1 MAERKKKSTKKAE
14 PLAPA
19 VIHEQPITETLREN
33 YMPYAMSSIIS
44 RAIPEIDGLK
54 PSHRKLL
61 YTMYKMGLLNG
72 NRTKSANVVGQ
83 TMKLNPHG
91 DAAIYETMVRLTRGN
106 EALLHPFVDSKGT
119 FGKQYSKMAYAASRY
134 TEVKLAAISSEL
146 FSGID
151 KDAVDMIDNYD
162 ATLKEPV
169 LLPASFPNVLV
180 CPNTGIA
187 VGLASSICSF
197 NLNETCDA
205 VIALIRDPAADLYEI
220 LKAPDFSTGGEIL
233 YDKEEIRQIY
243 ETGKGS
249 FSVRAVW
256 ETFPKENR
264 IVITQIPYNTTV
276 DQIIEKIVQMI
287 KEGKLREINDV
298 RDEIDLDGLKLTIDL
313 KRGSDPDKL
322 MAKLLKATDLECRFP
337 CNFNVLI
344 AGSPH
349 QLGVREILNEWHAFR
364 CECLK
369 REFYFELG
377 QKEAKLHLLKGL
389 EKILV
394 DIDKAIAIIRKTEIE
409 KDVIP
414 NLCRGFDIDE
424 KQAEYIAE
432 IKLRHLNRQYI
443 LDRISEREKLEK
455 EIADLEGLLSSGRR
469 LNNYI
474 IKQLEEIKKK
484 YGQERKT
491 RIAYE
496 FSRPSEKLKLDEE
509 VEYTAHAVITKG
521 GYLKNIPLKSIM
533 MNDQQRLKEDDE
545 ILFSGEMSSKQELYF
560 FTDKGQVYHTKFG
573 DFSTTKASELGD
585 FVPAKLEM
593 DKEEK
598 VIFTTPVNDLDGKL
612 AILFQNGKG
621 VSFPMNVYETK
632 GNRRKLTGA
641 FSTASPVAGMF
652 LLGKGEV
659 KEILLKTKSGR
670 ACILKTTLF
679 AEKSTRTS
687 AGNQMMALKKNDFIE
702 EAFEVSTEENP
713 SLVVYKKPRVPT
725 PGIVY
730 NKHDLKN
737 IKKKA

>member
-1 MAERKKKSTKKAE
+1 MAERKKKSAKKTE
-14 PLAPA
+14 EVIPA

-134 TEVKLAAISSEL
+134 TEVKLAPISSEL
-146 FSGID
+146 FAGID
-151 KDAVDMIDNYD
+151 KDAVDMVDNYD
-162 ATLKEPV
+162 ATLKEPL
-169 LLPASFPNVLV
+169 LLPVSFPNVLV

-205 VIALIRDPAADLYEI
+205 AIALMRDPDADLYEI
-220 LKAPDFSTGGEIL
+220 LKAPDFSTGGQLL
-233 YDKEEIRQIY
+233 YDKDEITQIY

-249 FSVRAVW
+249 FTVRAVW
-256 ETFPKENR
+256 ENYPKENR
-264 IVITQIPYNTTV
+264 IVVTQIPYNTTV

-298 RDEIDLDGLKLTIDL
+298 RDETDLDGLKLAIDL
-313 KRGSDPDKL
+313 KRGTDPEKL
-322 MAKLLKATDLECRFP
+322 MAKLLKATDLECRFS

-344 AGSPH
+344 AGSPY
-349 QLGVREILNEWHAFR
+349 QLGVKSILNEWHAFR

-369 REFYFELG
+369 REFYYELG
-377 QKEAKLHLLKGL
+377 QKEAKLHLLMGL

-394 DIDKAIAIIRKTEIE
+394 DIDKAIAIIRKTEQE

-414 NLCRGFDIDE
+414 NLCAGFDIDE

-443 LDRISEREKLEK
+443 LDRIGEREKLEK
-455 EIADLEGLLSSGRR
+455 EIAELESLLSSSRK

-474 IKQLEEIKKK
+474 IKQLEDIKKK

-491 RIAYE
+491 QILYD
-496 FSRPSEKLKLDEE
+496 FSRAGEALKLTEE

-533 MNDQQRLKEDDE
+533 MSDNQRLKEDDV
-545 ILFSGEMSSKQELYF
+545 IVYSGEMSSKQRLFF
-560 FTDKGQVYHTKFG
+560 FTDKGQVYPAKFG

-585 FVPAKLEM
+585 YIPAKLEM
-593 DKEEK
+593 EPEEK
-598 VIFTTPVNDLDGKL
+598 VIFSAVINNLDGRL
-612 AILFQNGKG
+612 AIVFENGKG
-621 VSFPMNVYETK
+621 VSFPLSVYETK
-632 GNRRKLTGA
+632 GNRKKLTGA
-641 FSTASPVAGMF
+641 FNTASPVAGMF
-652 LLGKGEV
+652 LLEPGEI
-659 KEILLKTKSGR
+659 KEILLKTKAGR
-670 ACILKTTLF
+670 ACILRTTLF

-687 AGNQMMALKKNDFIE
+687 AGNQMMALKKNDFIK
-702 EAFEVSTEENP
+702 EAQEVSTGDFP
-713 SLVVYKKPRVPT
+713 TLAIYKKPRVPT

-730 NKHDLKN
+730 NAVDFKVL
-737 IKKKA
+737 KKKK

>member
-1 MAERKKKSTKKAE
+1 MAERKKKSAKKTE
-14 PLAPA
+14 EIVPA

-134 TEVKLAAISSEL
+134 TEVKLAPVSAEL

-151 KDAVDMIDNYD
+151 KDAVDMVDNYD

-169 LLPASFPNVLV
+169 LLPVSFPNVLV

-205 VIALIRDPAADLYEI
+205 AIALMRDPDADLYEI
-220 LKAPDFSTGGEIL
+220 LKAPDFSTGGELL
-233 YDKEEIRQIY
+233 YDKDEITQIY

-249 FSVRAVW
+249 FTVRAVW
-256 ETFPKENR
+256 ENFPKENR
-264 IVITQIPYNTTV
+264 IVVTQIPYNTTV

-298 RDEIDLDGLKLTIDL
+298 RDETDLDGLKLAIDL
-313 KRGSDPDKL
+313 KRGSDPEKL
-322 MAKLLKATDLECRFP
+322 MAKLLKSTDLECRFS

-344 AGSPH
+344 AGSPY
-349 QLGVREILNEWHAFR
+349 QLGVRSILNEWHAFR

-369 REFYFELG
+369 REFYYELG
-377 QKEAKLHLLKGL
+377 QKEAKLHLLMGL

-394 DIDKAIAIIRKTEIE
+394 DIDKAIAIIRKTEQE

-414 NLCRGFDIDE
+414 NLCAGFDIDE

-443 LDRISEREKLEK
+443 LDRIGEREKLEK
-455 EIADLEGLLSSGRR
+455 EIAELESLLSSGRK

-491 RIAYE
+491 RIVYD
-496 FSRPSEKLKLDEE
+496 FSRAGEALKLTEE
-509 VEYTAHAVITKG
+509 VEYTAHAIITKG

-533 MNDQQRLKEDDE
+533 MSDNQRLKEDDV
-545 ILFSGEMSSKQELYF
+545 IVFSGELSSKQKIFF
-560 FTDKGQVYHTKFG
+560 FTDKGQVYPAKFG
-573 DFSTTKASELGD
+573 DFATTKASELGD
-585 FVPAKLEM
+585 YVPAKLEM
-593 DKEEK
+593 DPEEK
-598 VIFTTPVNDLDGKL
+598 VIFSAIVNDLDGKL
-612 AILFQNGKG
+612 AVVFENGKG
-621 VSFPMNVYETK
+621 VCFPMSVYETK
-632 GNRRKLTGA
+632 GNRKKLTGA

-652 LLGKGEV
+652 LLEKNEI

-670 ACILKTTLF
+670 ACILRTTLF

-687 AGNQMMALKKNDFIE
+687 AGNQMMALKKNDFIK
-702 EAFEVSTEENP
+702 EAIEVSTGDHP
-713 SLVVYKKPRVPT
+713 TLTIYKKPRVPT

-730 NKHDLKN
+730 NAVDFKVLKN
-737 IKKKA
+737 KK

>member
-1 MAERKKKSTKKAE
+1 MAERKKKSTKEKQI
-14 PLAPA
+14 PIQPA

-61 YTMYKMGLLNG
+61 FTMYKMGLING
-72 NRTKSANVVGQ
+72 ARTKSANVVGQ
-83 TMKLNPHG
+83 TMRLNPHG

-134 TEVKLAAISSEL
+134 TEVKLAPISAEL
-146 FSGID
+146 FGGIE
-151 KDAVDMIDNYD
+151 KDAVDLVDNYD
-162 ATLKEPV
+162 ATMKEPV
-169 LLPASFPNVLV
+169 LLPSSFPNVLV

-205 VIALIRDPAADLYEI
+205 MIALMQDPQADLYSI

-233 YDKEEIRQIY
+233 YEKEEMQQVY

-249 FSVRAVW
+249 FTIRAVW
-256 ETFPKENR
+256 NTIPKENR
-264 IVITQIPYNTTV
+264 IVITEIPYNTTV
-276 DQIIEKIVQMI
+276 DQIIDKIYQLI
-287 KEGKLREINDV
+287 KEGKLREIADV
-298 RDEIDLDGLKLTIDL
+298 RDEIDLDGLKLTIDY
-313 KRGSDPDKL
+313 KRGTDPEKL

-349 QLGVREILNEWHAFR
+349 LLGVREILNEWHAFR

-377 QKEAKLHLLKGL
+377 QKEAKLHLLMGL

-394 DIDKAIAIIRKTEIE
+394 DIDKAIAIIRKTEQE
-409 KDVIP
+409 KEVIP
-414 NLCRGFDIDE
+414 NLCQGFDIDE

-455 EIADLEGLLSSGRR
+455 EIAELEGLLSSTRKLDR
-469 LNNYI
+469 YI
-474 IKQLEEIKKK
+474 IKELEGIKKK

-491 RIAYE
+491 KIAYE
-496 FSRPSEKLKLDEE
+496 FSRPGEALKLEE
-509 VEYTAHAVITKG
+509 EAEYTAHCVITAG

-533 MNDQQRLKEDDE
+533 MSDNQRLKEEDR
-545 ILFSGEMSSKQELYF
+545 IVFSGEMSSKQEIYF
-560 FTDKGQVYHTKFG
+560 FTDHAQLYHAKFC
-573 DFSTTKASELGD
+573 DFATTKASELGD
-585 FVPAKLEM
+585 YVPAKLEM
-593 DKEEK
+593 DKDEK
-598 VIFTTPVNDLDGKL
+598 VIFSVPLNDLSGNL
-612 AILFQNGKG
+612 AIVFENGKG
-621 VSFPMNVYETK
+621 VTFPLSVYETK

-641 FSTASPVAGMF
+641 FSTLSPVVGMF
-652 LLGKGEV
+652 ILQKGEV
-659 KEILLKTKSGR
+659 KEILLRSKLGR
-670 ACILKTTLF
+670 ACILRTTLF

-687 AGNQMMALKKNDFIE
+687 AGNQMMALKKNDVIS
-702 EAFEVSTEENP
+702 EALEVSSAENP
-713 SLVVYKKPRVPT
+713 QLAIYKKPRIPT
-725 PGIVY
+725 PGIVF
-730 NKHDLKN
+730 NEIDLKN
-737 IKKKA
+737 LK

>member
-1 MAERKKKSTKKAE
+1 
-14 PLAPA
+14 
-19 VIHEQPITETLREN
+19 
-33 YMPYAMSSIIS
+33 
-44 RAIPEIDGLK
+44 
-54 PSHRKLL
+54 HRKLL
-61 YTMYKMGLLNG
+61 YIMYKMGLLSG
-72 NRTKSANVVGQ
+72 SNRIKSSNVVGR
-83 TMKLNPHG
+83 TMQLNPHG

-134 TEVKLAAISSEL
+134 TEVKLAPISGEL
-146 FSGID
+146 FAGID

-169 LLPASFPNVLV
+169 LLPSSFPNVLV

-205 VIALIRDPAADLYEI
+205 AIALMRDPNADLYEI
-220 LKAPDFSTGGEIL
+220 LKAPDFSTGGELL
-233 YDKEEIRQIY
+233 YEKEEIRQVY

-256 ETFPKENR
+256 ETYPKENR

-349 QLGVREILNEWHAFR
+349 QLGVRDILNEWHAFR

-369 REFYFELG
+369 REFYHDLG
-377 QKEAKLHLLKGL
+377 QKENKLHLLLGL

-394 DIDKAIAIIRKTEIE
+394 DIDKAIAIIRKTEQE

-414 NLCRGFDIDE
+414 NLCKGFDIDE
-424 KQAEYIAE
+424 LQAEYIAE

-443 LDRISEREKLEK
+443 LDRIGEREKLEK
-455 EIADLEGLLSSGRR
+455 EIAELEALLSSSRK
-469 LNNYI
+469 LDNYI
-474 IKQLEEIKKK
+474 IKQLEGIKKK

-496 FSRPSEKLKLDEE
+496 FSRPSEKLKLEE
-509 VEYTAHAVITKG
+509 EAEYTAHAVITKG
-521 GYLKNIPLKSIM
+521 GYFKNIPLKSIM
-533 MNDQQRLKEDDE
+533 MNDQQRLKEDDA
-545 ILFSGEMSSKQELYF
+545 IVFSGEMSSKQSIYF
-560 FTDKGQVYHTKFG
+560 FTDKGQVYPAKFG
-573 DFSTTKASELGD
+573 DFSTSKASELGD
-585 FVPAKLEM
+585 YIPAKLEM
-593 DKEEK
+593 DADEK
-598 VIFTTPVNDLDGKL
+598 VIFSAPIQDLSGKL
-612 AILFQNGKG
+612 AIVFENGKG
-621 VSFPMNVYETK
+621 VCFPMSVYETK
-632 GNRRKLTGA
+632 GNRKKLTGA
-641 FSTASPVAGMF
+641 FSTLSPVVGMF
-652 LLGKGEV
+652 LLNKGEV
-659 KEILLKTKSGR
+659 KEVLLKTKSGR

-687 AGNQMMALKKNDFIE
+687 AGNQMMALKKNDVIT
-702 EAFEVSTEENP
+702 EALEVSTADSP
-713 SLVVYKKPRVPT
+713 SLAIYKKPRIPT
-725 PGIVY
+725 PGIIY
-730 NKHDLKN
+730 NEIDMEAAQGKMD
-737 IKKKA
+737 I